1 LVLKLNNEN
10 NSSGE
15 TIEEIKTQEMVINQ
29 SVNLDKGLED
39 VEGFVLPADPENEG
53 QLEGEVE
60 PPQDDEFICVN
71 CFLVRHI
78 SQLGKTTRRGKIC
91 IECLKAGV
99 TK

>member
-15 TIEEIKTQEMVINQ
+15 TIEEIKSQEMVINE

-39 VEGFVLPADPENEG
+39 VEGFVLPADPEHESE
-53 QLEGEVE
+53 LEGEVE

-78 SQLGKTTRRGKIC
+78 SQLGKVVKRGKIC
-91 IECLKAGV
+91 MDCVKAGV